1 MEITVKQLLQAL
13 SNVDDP
19 DLKKDIV
26 TLGMVQHIDI
36 TPDKIYFE
44 VELTTPA
51 CPMKDMIQH
60 ACTTAVRHFISKD
73 IALEIKMT
81 SRVTGQERHELKGIK
96 NIIAIASG
104 KGGVGKSTIAVNLAL
119 ALAKTGA
126 KTGLLDADIYGPS
139 IPTMLGLH
147 KSPLEMKEV
156 NGKNLMVPIDK
167 FGIKSISVGLIVE
180 PGQAIVWRGPM
191 ISSALRQLMNDVDW
205 GDLDYLIIDLPPG
218 TGDIQL
224 TLCQNFPLTGVV
236 LVTTPQQVALD
247 DAEKAAAMFNM
258 PMIKVPLLGV
268 VENMSW
274 FTPPE
279 LPENKY
285 YIFGKGGG
293 QKLATQFE
301 IELLGQIPLSIP
313 VGKGGDEG
321 VPIIASNNDILSNAF
336 NEMAGQV
343 ARQVSIINS
352 MKSQNAIPA

>member
-26 TLGMVQHIDI
+26 TLGMVQQIDI
-36 TPDKIYFE
+36 TPTKIYFE

-73 IALEIKMT
+73 IDLEIKMT
-81 SRVTGQERHELKGIK
+81 SRVTGQERSELKGIK

-119 ALAKTGA
+119 SLAKTGA

-139 IPTMLGLH
+139 IPTMLGLQR
-147 KSPLEMKEV
+147 SPLEMREV

-167 FGIKSISVGLIVE
+167 FGIKAISVGLILE
-180 PGQAIVWRGPM
+180 PGQAVVWRGPM
-191 ISSALRQLMNDVDW
+191 ISAALRQLMNDVDW
-205 GDLDYLIIDLPPG
+205 GNLDYLIIDLPPG

-279 LPENKY
+279 LPNNKY
-285 YIFGKGGG
+285 YIFGQGGG
-293 QKLATQFE
+293 QKLATQFD

-313 VGKGGDEG
+313 VGKAGDEG
-321 VPIIASNNDILSNAF
+321 VPIVASNDILCNAF
-336 NEMAGQV
+336 NELAGQV
-343 ARQVSIINS
+343 ARQVSIINNI
-352 MKSQNAIPA
+352 KTQNIVSV